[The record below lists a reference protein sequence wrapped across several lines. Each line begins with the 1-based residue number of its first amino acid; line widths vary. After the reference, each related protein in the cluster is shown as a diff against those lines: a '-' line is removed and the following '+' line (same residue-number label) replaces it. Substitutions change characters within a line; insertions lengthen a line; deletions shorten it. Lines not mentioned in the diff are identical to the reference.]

1 MKLTLESLLTSDAGF
16 ALTSATPLQRA
27 IMRAAEGRPIDDIL
41 EPYDRMK
48 FFGMVDVPLTRPRLV
63 TLIAGIRSGK
73 TFIAGAAALHSALTA
88 DLRKLPRYEKARV
101 TIVAPTVST
110 ADITFSLLTGAI
122 NEKPHLRALV
132 AGKVTSDTITI
143 KRGDGRLVDIVVVAA
158 HRGGITIRGS
168 WLAGFVLEE
177 TAFFGA
183 DQQGYKVNAEE
194 LLRASRTR
202 LVPGGQGW
210 IISSPMGAQGLLHD
224 LWRAHFGQPGTTLV
238 VRAPTL
244 AMTGGLTIS
253 AEEIEEE
260 RKRDPDAASREYDAE
275 WSDSDA
281 QLIAAS
287 HLDLSRRS
295 QLFLP
300 PVEGCTY
307 AAAMDPATRGNAW
320 TLAIGTRDWR
330 DGKIKQVIALA
341 QQWQGSKVKPL
352 SPDAVL
358 KEIALIVKLYG
369 LTTIT
374 TDQFSADALR
384 VIARRH
390 GVTLWDRA
398 STATENVDLY
408 TSLATKFAD
417 EMVEIPDD
425 PVVRADLLA
434 VRKKV
439 TSRVSIVLPRTPDGR
454 HSDYAPVIARVI
466 DMPTREPPPPRLVQT
481 AMDRA
486 VEEAA
491 EERAVAMRG
500 AAKRQRVSNKRLNRQ
515 LKRGNYRAIS

>member
-16 ALTSATPLQRA
+16 GLTTATPLQRA
-27 IMRAAEGRPIDDIL
+27 ITRVVDGHAFTDLL
-41 EPYDRMK
+41 EPYERMK
-48 FFGMVDVPLTRPRLV
+48 YFGTVDAITDRPRLV
-63 TLIAGIRSGK
+63 VLVCGIRSGK
-73 TFIAGAAALHSALTA
+73 SLIVGAAALHSALTA
-88 DLRKLPRYEKARV
+88 DLSKLPRYEKARAV
-101 TIVAPTVST
+101 IVAPTIRT
-110 ADITFSLLTGAI
+110 ADITFQLLIGAI
-122 NEKPHLRALV
+122 ENRPRLKALV
-132 AGKVTSDTITI
+132 VGKITDDTITV
-143 KRGDGRLVDIVVVAA
+143 KRADGRLVDIVVVPAN
-158 HRGGITIRGS
+158 RGGLAVRSS
-168 WLAGFVLEE
+168 WLTSYVLEE

-183 DQQGYKVNAEE
+183 EQTGFKVNAEE
-194 LLRASRTR
+194 LLRAARTR
-202 LVPGGQGW
+202 LVPGGRGFV
-210 IISSPMGAQGLLHD
+210 ISSPMGPEGLLYD
-224 LWRAHFGQPGTTLV
+224 LWRAHFGMPGHTVV

-244 AMTGGLTIS
+244 AMNSVTVD
-253 AEEIEEE
+253 AAEIEQI
-260 RKRDPDAASREYDAE
+260 RRLDPDAAAREYDAE
-275 WSDSDA
+275 WADA
-281 QLIAAS
+281 LAALIASA

-358 KEIALIVKLYG
+358 KEIALLVKPYG

>member
-1 MKLTLESLLTSDAGF
+1 MMTFESLLTSKDAFG
-16 ALTSATPLQRA
+16 LTTATPLQRA
-27 IMRAAEGRPIDDIL
+27 IARAADGKPFDDL
-41 EPYDRMK
+41 LGPDERMK
-48 FFGMVDVPLTRPRLV
+48 FFGSAAVPTTRPNLMVLV
-63 TLIAGIRSGK
+63 AGIRSGK
-73 TFIAGAAALHSALTA
+73 SLMAGAAALYSALTA
-88 DLRKLPRYEKARV
+88 DLSKLPRYERARAV
-101 TIVAPTVST
+101 IVAPTVKT
-110 ADITFSLLTGAI
+110 AEITFRLLTGAV
-122 NEKPHLRALV
+122 EERPRLRALV
-132 AGKVTSDTITI
+132 SGKITADTVTI
-143 KRGDGRLVDIVVVAA
+143 KRGDGRQVDIVVVAA
-158 HRGGITIRGS
+158 HRGAVTIRGS
-168 WLAGFVLEE
+168 WLVNFTLEE
-177 TAFFGA
+177 TSFFSEA
-183 DQQGYKVNAEE
+183 LEGYKVNAEE
-194 LLRASRTR
+194 LLRASETR
-202 LVPGGQGW
+202 LVAGGQGW
-210 IISSPMGAQGLLHD
+210 IISSPMSPSGLLFD
-224 LWRAHFGQPGTTLV
+224 LWKANFGVPGPVRV
-238 VRAPTL
+238 VHAPTL
-244 AMTGGLTIS
+244 AMGGGLTITP
-253 AEEIEEE
+253 EQIEAV
-260 RKRDPDAASREYDAE
+260 RKRDPDAAAREYEAVWADA
-275 WSDSDA
+275 DA

-295 QLFLP
+295 QLLLP

-358 KEIALIVKLYG
+358 KEIALIVKPYG

-500 AAKRQRVSNKRLNRQ
+500 AAKRQRVSNKKLARQ